1 MTQLDLLVVSN
12 AITDKVYHVSAAVL
26 QGLDLRRGAEHRA
39 ALRSQIE
46 EKLKDI
52 PKAYESPAGSP
63 ANVGFSAAV
72 LGARVGL
79 IGSLGGDHLGT
90 KYREMLGRYA
100 VADHTQLSTTYPSGV
115 CYTLITEDGE
125 RTFLNLMNAAP
136 HFDLDQAPISAKI
149 IHTSCY
155 EIVDKE
161 KEFIGYLQRA
171 KKAGAKI
178 SLDLAD
184 PHTCHKIGNGQTMR
198 AILDLTDILFASPE
212 EYAAA
217 VGKEFDS
224 FSEHPCNNQ
233 VVCLKLGKRGS
244 RVLAEGIDLPI
255 PIVSTTVINTNGAGD
270 GYAAG
275 FLFAYLQN
283 TDLAMCGMYGSSVAS
298 QIVGQVAASLPLNQ
312 EVRI

>member
-1 MTQLDLLVVSN
+1 MKQLDLLVVTN
-12 AITDKVYHVSAAVL
+12 AITDQVYRINTEFLASLA
-26 QGLDLRRGAEHRA
+26 LRRGSEHRA

-52 PKAYESPAGSP
+52 PKTYESPAGSP
-63 ANVGFSAAV
+63 ANVGFSAAA

-79 IGSLGGDHLGT
+79 VGSLGGDHLAT
-90 KYREMLGRYA
+90 KYREMLSKYA
-100 VADHTQLSTTYPSGV
+100 VADHTQLSTTHPSGV

-136 HFDLDQAPISAKI
+136 HFDLDKAPIAARI

-155 EIVDKE
+155 EIVGKE
-161 KEFIGYLQRA
+161 KEFISYLQRA

-198 AILDLTDILFASPE
+198 AILDLTDFLFASPE

-217 VGKEFDS
+217 VGEEFDS
-224 FSEHPCNNQ
+224 FSEHPYNNQ

-255 PIVSTTVINTNGAGD
+255 PIVPTTVINTNGAGD

-275 FLFAYLQN
+275 FLFAHLEN
-283 TDLAMCGMYGSSVAS
+283 RDLTMCGMYGSSVAS
-298 QIVGQVAASLPLNQ
+298 QIVGQIAASLPLNQ
-312 EVRI
+312 K